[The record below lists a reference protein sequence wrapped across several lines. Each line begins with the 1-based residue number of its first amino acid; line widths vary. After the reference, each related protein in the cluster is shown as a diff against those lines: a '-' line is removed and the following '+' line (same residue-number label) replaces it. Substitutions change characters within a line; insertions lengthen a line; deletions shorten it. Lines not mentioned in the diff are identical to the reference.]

1 MSVPNILEILPV
13 GKVTL
18 HQESLHQESSSER
31 IPVLSSL
38 PEFKLYTQA
47 NGVPVAGNTY
57 VFFPIVPDGN
67 LTYYFYIKTNV
78 DVL

>member
-13 GKVTL
+13 GKVPL
-18 HQESLHQESSSER
+18 HQESPSER
-31 IPVLSSL
+31 VPVLPSL

-67 LTYYFYIKTNV
+67 LTHYFYINTNV